1 MRSDWLVFCDCGLL
15 MLIILL
21 PVLKYCCCLVAQ
33 LCLTFYYP
41 VDCSMPGFPVLHRL
55 PEFPHT
61 HVHCVDDA
69 IQPSQALLALLLL
82 HSVFPSIR
90 EATILQLKNTFPKK
104 DIAHAIWES

>member
-1 MRSDWLVFCDCGLL
+1 MYISHVC
-15 MLIILL
+15 
-21 PVLKYCCCLVAQ
+21 AQ
-33 LCLTFYYP
+33 LCLTLCNSL
-41 VDCSMPGFPVLHRL
+41 DCSTPGFPVLHRL
-55 PEFPHT
+55 PECAHT

-69 IQPSQALLALLLL
+69 IQPSHALLALLLL